1 MSRMLNA
8 LLIILACLVLG
19 AAWAFS
25 ESFRILLGV
34 GVVLVVGAIIAWLRV
49 FRPGPITLTDHTS
62 IRAHLETLREGASA
76 ISAIW
81 SGKYDAAEVGAYFQD
96 EKSALETNELLRIQR
111 VINPAV
117 IPDEHFDLLQSM
129 REKFG
134 GRFVLL
140 EDSTL
145 RSFELYIA
153 DYPGTSTKDPVAVV
167 VINNTDTGKPEVAI
181 VLDPARDKGLRGA
194 VESVRKW
201 WNTISEGLPAF
212 DPVAIERWDHIATRY
227 TELVTQNANKIEFLD
242 QYSKREKQ
250 IIGDH
255 LRTLADQGHELTLV
269 EVGCGDGR
277 ALLSYV
283 PSELA
288 NRTAYVLGLDYAPA
302 MISAAEKELARHQ
315 MMGER
320 IRPDVR
326 KLVDK
331 TAFFQLNAEKL
342 RRFFNDGR
350 LDAVET
356 LLEASSSADE
366 GSLDPNTYGA
376 SRKVFCCLLNTIGVI
391 EPVERRVAV
400 LTTMLACLGI
410 DDTLMVTVF
419 AAERFEVEAKAL
431 YGDLEEMI
439 NATIEDVQFDQ
450 NTATFRV
457 DGTPG
462 YYSHW
467 FEERE
472 LHELVNDAT
481 EPLVKEGRIFD
492 PVRVEQMGNGGYFVL
507 VQRTG

>member
-1 MSRMLNA
+1 M
-8 LLIILACLVLG
+8 LG
-19 AAWAFS
+19 ATWAFS
-25 ESFRILLGV
+25 ESLRFLLGV
-34 GVVLVVGAIIAWLRV
+34 GVALAVGAIAAWLRV
-49 FRPGPITLTDHTS
+49 ARPGPITLTDHTS

-81 SGKYDAAEVGAYFQD
+81 SGKYDAAEVGTYFQD
-96 EKSALETNELLRIQR
+96 ERSALENNRLLQIHR

-117 IPDEHFDLLQSM
+117 IPDEYFDLLQSM
-129 REKFG
+129 REMFG
-134 GRFVLL
+134 ERFVLL

-153 DYPGTSTKDPVAVV
+153 DYPGPSNKDPVAVV
-167 VINNTDTGKPEVAI
+167 VINNTHTGKPEVAI

-194 VESVRKW
+194 VDSVRKW
-201 WNTISEGLPAF
+201 WSTISEGLPAF

-242 QYSKREKQ
+242 QYSKREKEMV
-250 IIGDH
+250 GDY
-255 LRTLADQGHELTLV
+255 LRSLADQGHELTLV

-288 NRTAYVLGLDYAPA
+288 SKTAYVLGLDYAPA
-302 MISAAEKELARHQ
+302 MVSAAENELARLQ
-315 MMGER
+315 LMDER

-326 KLVDK
+326 KLIDK

-350 LDAVET
+350 LGPLEP
-356 LLEASSSADE
+356 LLEASQSADE
-366 GSLDPNTYGA
+366 GSIDPSTYAA

-391 EPVERRVAV
+391 EPRERRIAV
-400 LTTMLACLGI
+400 LEAMLACLGV
-410 DDTLMVTVF
+410 DDSLIFTVF

-439 NATIEDVQFDQ
+439 NAAIDDVQFDTD
-450 NTATFRV
+450 TATFRV

-467 FEERE
+467 FADRE

-481 EPLVKEGRIFD
+481 EALVREGRSFD
-492 PVRVEQMGNGGYFVL
+492 PIRLEQMGSGGYFVL
-507 VQRTG
+507 AQRTG